1 MSNRLSERRDD
12 RGNTLFA
19 LLGVVFALAVLT
31 VIVVLAVA
39 PHHDLSPR
47 RLSATPV
54 DALHS
59 ECATSE
65 KSVEL
70 AAEAV
75 HTTSGAYPQGTI
87 DASTNP
93 NPLVV
98 PAAGAMLKSYPT
110 KPAYSLQYVGAL
122 GGGSYQINVL
132 NKAGTSVGQG
142 AAGCSAL

>member
-1 MSNRLSERRDD
+1 MSNRPTERRDD
-12 RGNTLFA
+12 RGHTLFA
-19 LLGVVFALAVLT
+19 LLTVVITLAVLAI
-31 VIVVLAVA
+31 IVLFAVSTHQE
-39 PHHDLSPR
+39 PSPGR
-47 RLSATPV
+47 VRVTPA

-70 AAEAV
+70 AAEV
-75 HTTSGAYPQGTI
+75 IHTTSGAYPEGMV
-87 DASTNP
+87 DATTNP

-110 KPAYSLQYVGAL
+110 SPAYSLQYVGAV

-132 NKAGTSVGQG
+132 NRAGTSLGQG
-142 AAGCSAL
+142 AAGCAAL